1 MAAAPS
7 NSSRAASTVT
17 VICRMPAGLVL
28 DLYDTAA
35 LAARA
40 SAPNPV
46 MAPPKPTA
54 SVRLDGAKADPRY
67 HGRDNLLLGMGGRT
81 QVDAAFWQA
90 WCAQNPNFLPLKN
103 GLIFAQPTE
112 RDAGAELAERGQ
124 HRSGLE
130 GLEPASLPGV
140 TPFARDVA

>member
-1 MAAAPS
+1 MAAAPL
-7 NSSRAASTVT
+7 NTPRGASTVT

-28 DLYDTAA
+28 DLYDTDE
-35 LAARA
+35 LATRART
-40 SAPNPV
+40 PTPV

-54 SVRLDGAKADPRY
+54 SVRLNGAKADPRY
-67 HGRDNLLLGMGGRT
+67 HARDNLLLGMGGRT
-81 QVDAAFWQA
+81 QVDASFWQA

-103 GLIFAQPTE
+103 GLVFARSIE

-130 GLEPASLPGV
+130 GLEPTSLPGV

>member
-7 NSSRAASTVT
+7 SAPRGASMVT

-28 DLYDTAA
+28 DLYDTDE

-40 SAPNPV
+40 STPTPV
-46 MAPPKPTA
+46 MAPPRPTA
-54 SVRLDGAKADPRY
+54 SVRLNGAKADPRY

-81 QVDAAFWQA
+81 QVEASFWQA

-103 GLIFAQPTE
+103 GLLFARPAE
-112 RDAGAELAERGQ
+112 GDAQAELAERGQ

-130 GLEPASLPGV
+130 GLEPDSLPGV

>member
-1 MAAAPS
+1 MAAASLSTP
-7 NSSRAASTVT
+7 RGASTVT

-28 DLYDTAA
+28 DLYDTDE
-35 LAARA
+35 LATRART
-40 SAPNPV
+40 STPV

-54 SVRLDGAKADPRY
+54 SVRLNGAKADPRY
-67 HGRDNLLLGMGGRT
+67 HARDNLLLGMGGRT
-81 QVDAAFWQA
+81 QVDASFWQA

-103 GLIFAQPTE
+103 GLVFARSTE

-130 GLEPASLPGV
+130 GLEPTSLPGV

>member
-1 MAAAPS
+1 
-7 NSSRAASTVT
+7 VT

-28 DLYDTAA
+28 DLYDTDA

-40 SAPNPV
+40 SAANPV
-46 MAPPKPTA
+46 MAPPMPTA
-54 SVRLDGAKADPRY
+54 SVRLNGAKADPRY

-81 QVDAAFWQA
+81 QVDASFWQA
-90 WCAQNPNFLPLKN
+90 WRAQNPNFLPLKN

-112 RDAGAELAERGQ
+112 RDAAAELAERGQ

-140 TPFARDVA
+140 TPFAKDVA

>member
-1 MAAAPS
+1 MAAAPL
-7 NSSRAASTVT
+7 NTPRGASTVT

-28 DLYDTAA
+28 DLYDTDE
-35 LAARA
+35 LATRART
-40 SAPNPV
+40 PTPV

-54 SVRLDGAKADPRY
+54 SVRLNGAKADPRY
-67 HGRDNLLLGMGGRT
+67 HARDNLLLGMGGRT
-81 QVDAAFWQA
+81 QVDASFWQA
-90 WCAQNPNFLPLKN
+90 WCAQNPNFLPFKN
-103 GLIFAQPTE
+103 GLVFARSTE

-130 GLEPASLPGV
+130 GLEPTSLPGV

>member
-1 MAAAPS
+1 
-7 NSSRAASTVT
+7 
-17 VICRMPAGLVL
+17 MPAGLVL
-28 DLYDTAA
+28 DLYDVDE

-40 SAPNPV
+40 RAPTPV
-46 MAPPKPTA
+46 MAPPRPTA
-54 SVRLDGAKADPRY
+54 SVRLNGAKADPRY
-67 HGRDNLLLGMGGRT
+67 HARDNLLLGMGGCT

-90 WCAQNPNFLPLKN
+90 WMTQNPNFLPLRN
-103 GLIFAQPTE
+103 GLIFAQPTA

-140 TPFARDVA
+140 TPFATDVA